1 MAEERKEMTY
11 EEELK
16 ALKEKWAERRKAEK
30 ESNRVALQAE
40 KKEKAK
46 ANVEKALQAINE
58 IDPVFRGELSCV
70 VKRLNMFLNGE
81 RYTRK
86 VKEK

>member
-1 MAEERKEMTY
+1 MAEEIKEMTY

-30 ESNRVALQAE
+30 ENEKIALKAE

-46 ANVEKALQAINE
+46 SNVEKALQAIEE
-58 IDPVFRGELSCV
+58 IDPACRKELACV
-70 VKRLNMFLNGE
+70 IKRLNMFLNGE

-86 VKEK
+86 VKEN